1 MRNSSSAVLT
11 ALMLLRSLAA
21 RAQSADIKT
30 LEDIETRFCKDIA
43 SMNVDAIMSLYQQ
56 GPSLHVYDMMK
67 PREYKGSDALRKDWE
82 TFLAGNTKSIDKC
95 DVVDFV
101 PYVGTDL
108 AAAHFVQHVE
118 F

>member
-11 ALMLLRSLAA
+11 ALMLLSSLAA

-43 SMNVDAIMSLYQQ
+43 SMNVDAIMSLYHQ

-67 PREYKGSDALRKDWE
+67 PREFKKFHGKWLIVHEHGSFPIDWKTGKGDLLS
-82 TFLAGNTKSIDKC
+82 
-95 DVVDFV
+95 
-101 PYVGTDL
+101 TD
-108 AAAHFVQHVE
+108 
-118 F
+118 